1 MPIAHT
7 MGRREGTRVVQ
18 TQTPY
23 QTHTPSSGMITPTG
37 DSGEESPD
45 IAAPR
50 SGRPAVATVPVTDLD
65 NGSLVLRLSF
75 TINHLSRW
83 LSPIHDPAPL
93 LRATRRGEPSVMG
106 LLLEMRDEERRV
118 FPKLHQISVQT
129 NPDLDRLPPFALT
142 AAELAHD
149 RQRIPLEV
157 MAEFRRLRQSTCSLL
172 RSLVDAAWERP
183 GTSRQGHNWTIRTLA
198 EHLAAHDL
206 TLLADMDTT
215 LDRSGARE
223 GIAAISRV
231 PLAEM
236 LTLVPVRTRHG
247 R

>member
-1 MPIAHT
+1 M
-7 MGRREGTRVVQ
+7 
-18 TQTPY
+18 TP
-23 QTHTPSSGMITPTG
+23 
-37 DSGEESPD
+37 
-45 IAAPR
+45 A
-50 SGRPAVATVPVTDLD
+50 RPAVGVPVTDLD

-93 LRATRRGEPSVMG
+93 MRATRRGEPSVIG
-106 LLLEMRDEERRV
+106 LLFEMRDEERRV
-118 FPKLHQISVQT
+118 FPKMHQLSVQT
-129 NPDLDRLPPFALT
+129 NPDLDRLTPFAPTT
-142 AAELAHD
+142 ASRAHD
-149 RQRIPLEV
+149 RQQIPLEV

-183 GTSRQGHNWTIRTLA
+183 GTSRQQHNWTIRALA

-206 TLLADMDTT
+206 AVLADMDIM

-231 PLAEM
+231 PLAEL
-236 LTLVPVRTRHG
+236 LTLVPVRTRPG

>member
-1 MPIAHT
+1 MAQP
-7 MGRREGTRVVQ
+7 Q
-18 TQTPY
+18 TLY
-23 QTHTPSSGMITPTG
+23 QTHTPPSGVIAPTG
-37 DSGEESPD
+37 DHGERSPD
-45 IAAPR
+45 MTPARPGPA
-50 SGRPAVATVPVTDLD
+50 RPAVGVPVTDLD

-93 LRATRRGEPSVMG
+93 MRATRRGEPSVIG
-106 LLLEMRDEERRV
+106 LLFEMRDEERRV
-118 FPKLHQISVQT
+118 FPKMHQISVQT
-129 NPDLDRLPPFALT
+129 NPDLDRLTPFAPTT
-142 AAELAHD
+142 ASQAHD
-149 RQRIPLEV
+149 RQQIPLEV

-183 GTSRQGHNWTIRTLA
+183 GTSRQQHNWTIRALA

-206 TLLADMDTT
+206 AVLADMDIM

-231 PLAEM
+231 PLAEL
-236 LTLVPVRTRHG
+236 LTLVPVCTRPG